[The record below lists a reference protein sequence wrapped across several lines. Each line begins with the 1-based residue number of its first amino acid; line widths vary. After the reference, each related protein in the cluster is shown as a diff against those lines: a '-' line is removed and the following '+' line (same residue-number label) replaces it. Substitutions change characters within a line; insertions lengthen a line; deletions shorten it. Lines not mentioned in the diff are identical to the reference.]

1 MKQFKTISQNKA
13 DIEIGYKQPD
23 LNNPKER
30 AANYM
35 RLKSGYDQRFNYK
48 PSKIIALELY
58 FIFSYGVSVA
68 AVAYKL
74 GFNKAQLDRIVN
86 EWQNNNGYLIV
97 ESKINLDIKK

>member
-1 MKQFKTISQNKA
+1 MTNYKTINQNKA

-58 FIFSYGVSVA
+58 FIFKFKYFIL
-68 AVAYKL
+68 KNI
-74 GFNKAQLDRIVN
+74 F
-86 EWQNNNGYLIV
+86 
-97 ESKINLDIKK
+97 KIKFSEI